1 MIPQIATITAGGSVN
16 FIISGGHVLAV
27 YDRGT
32 KPEDISQAI
41 EPSCEGQPLPQHP
54 LAVGVPLRILRQ
66 EGFSVTPRAEF
77 TGGHS

>member
-32 KPEDISQAI
+32 KPKDIGHEI
-41 EPSCEGQPLPQHP
+41 EPNCAFPLPTALP
-54 LAVGVPLRILRQ
+54 APAVR
-66 EGFSVTPRAEF
+66 
-77 TGGHS
+77 